1 MLMLPF
7 FLKIAPKPVENVKLR
22 IGTWNF
28 VFS

>member
-22 IGTWNF
+22 HVNNNSIKH
-28 VFS
+28 